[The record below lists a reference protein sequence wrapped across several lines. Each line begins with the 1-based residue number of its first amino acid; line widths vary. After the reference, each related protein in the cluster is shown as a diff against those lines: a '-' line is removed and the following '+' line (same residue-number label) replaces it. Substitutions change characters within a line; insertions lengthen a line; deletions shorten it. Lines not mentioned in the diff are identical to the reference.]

1 MKSTL
6 SWALTLLGIGL
17 LLLATYQSN
26 QYLVQQATIKP
37 SLEQLEQLG
46 QLGSGSVDLQQTRAL
61 IEASS
66 TAMIQSIVMDLILGL
81 LVLAG
86 GFWLAPKDA
95 HHGHAH

>member
-6 SWALTLLGIGL
+6 SWALTLLGIAMIVL
-17 LLLATYQSN
+17 SVYQSN
-26 QYLVQQATIKP
+26 QYMVQQATVKP

-46 QLGSGSVDLQQTRAL
+46 AAGGGSVDLEQTRAL

-66 TAMIQSIVMDLILGL
+66 NALIQSIVFDLILGL
-81 LVLAG
+81 LFMAG

-95 HHGHAH
+95 HHGHVH